1 MTTPQRTST
10 DRPPYGLAALAAAI
24 VLTIY
29 VITIAPTTQF
39 WDTSEY
45 IAAAKGLGIPHPP
58 GNPLFVILAHV
69 WGYLPLAASYA
80 LRINLFSAVM
90 SALASGFLF
99 LVTER
104 WLRAVV
110 AERWPR
116 IATAFAGVLVGATA
130 FTVWNQSVVNEKVY
144 TVSLFSIALILWLTV
159 RWGDVEPGE
168 HRDGL
173 LILIAYFLAL
183 SSTNHM
189 MGVLVAPAVGL
200 YVLATDWRQVLRPW
214 VVLLGLLL
222 ALAVSNQWA
231 LVINGP
237 PAARVLVLVLVAGAF
252 AYVAWR
258 EPVEFR
264 QPALYLAILAV
275 VVGISLNVTF
285 LPIRAAQFPAIN
297 EGEPTNWQALW
308 SVLSREQYQKPP
320 VMHRMADFPSQLQ
333 NYLEYFGW
341 QFGRDW
347 AGAVRR
353 GFAGLFGALGLFGL
367 AVQWRK
373 DRRAAWTMVGLM
385 LTVTLLLIFYLNF
398 KYGFS
403 IKPNAPGLDHEVRER
418 DYFYIVSFLLWG
430 VWVALGLGE
439 ILVGL
444 HDTLRERLT
453 PRPAWLAAGSV
464 LLLGCVPLA
473 GNRLTA
479 SRAHETLA
487 RDFAYDMLQSV
498 APYSILITAGDNDLF
513 PLWYAQEVEGIR
525 RDVVLVNQSLMNTD
539 WHIKQTLRRP
549 QHSFDVEHAVGPWR
563 DMDPPQPKNPVLN
576 ISMAAVDSLPL
587 VFQIDRRSSFK
598 FGNVTATLQPNVYER
613 QVLVTLMLI
622 RDNLGK
628 RPIYFAR
635 TTGGTG
641 DQLGLTQYLVSEGF
655 ARRLMPAPVTE
666 SDSVAFVQ
674 PLGWIDLK
682 RSEELLFDVYHP
694 ASAARARPRGWLD
707 TPSENILT
715 LYYVTYALFGEILKQ
730 TGDSTKPETAR
741 LATLATDYAQ
751 RMLANTSLAAR

>member
-1 MTTPQRTST
+1 MTTTRPAST
-10 DRPPYGLAALAAAI
+10 DRPPYGLAALTTAV

-29 VITIAPTTQF
+29 VLTVAPTTQF

-58 GNPLFVILAHV
+58 GNPLFVIMAHV
-69 WGYLPLAASYA
+69 WGYLPLGASYA

-90 SALASGFLF
+90 SALGSGFLF
-99 LVTER
+99 LVIER
-104 WLRAVV
+104 WLRPVI

-116 IATAFAGVLVGATA
+116 IAVAFAGVLVGATA

-144 TVSLFSIALILWLTV
+144 TVSLCSIALILWLTV
-159 RWGDVEPGE
+159 RWGDLTEGE

-183 SSTNHM
+183 TSTNHM

-237 PAARVLVLVLVAGAF
+237 AGARALVILLVVGAF

-275 VVGISLNVTF
+275 VIGISLNVTF

-297 EGEPTNWQALW
+297 EGEPTNWLALW

-320 VMHRMADFPSQLQ
+320 VTHRMADFPSQLQ
-333 NYLEYFGW
+333 NYLQYFGW

-347 AGAVRR
+347 GEPVRR
-353 GFAGLFGALGLFGL
+353 GLAVVFGALGLSGMI
-367 AVQWRK
+367 VQWRK
-373 DRRAAWTMVGLM
+373 DRRAALAMTGLM
-385 LTVTLLLIFYLNF
+385 FTVTLLLIFYLNF

-403 IKPNAPGLDHEVRER
+403 IRPNEQGLDHEVRER

-430 VWVALGLGE
+430 VWVALGLGA
-439 ILVGL
+439 LFASL
-444 HDTLRERLT
+444 QQTLRTRLT
-453 PRPAWLAAGSV
+453 PRAAWLGAAPV
-464 LLLGCVPLA
+464 LLLAVVPLA

-479 SRAHETLA
+479 SRAGETLA

-498 APYSILITAGDNDLF
+498 APYAILITAGDNDLF
-513 PLWYAQEVEGIR
+513 PLWHAQEVEGIR

-539 WHIKQTLRRP
+539 WHVRQILRRP
-549 QHSFDVEHAVGPWR
+549 VYPFDVEHAVGPWR
-563 DMDPPQPKNPVLN
+563 GMEPPAPTKPVLN
-576 ISMAAVDSLPL
+576 LSMAGVDSLPL
-587 VFQIDRRSSFK
+587 VFQIDRRSSFR
-598 FGNVTATLQPNVYER
+598 FGDVTATLAPGVYER
-613 QVLVTLMLI
+613 QILVTLMLI
-622 RDNLGK
+622 RDNLGT

-641 DQLGLTQYLVSEGF
+641 DQLGLTQYLVSQGF
-655 ARRLMPAPVTE
+655 ARRLMPRPVTE
-666 SDSVAFVQ
+666 SDSVTYIQ
-674 PLGWIDLK
+674 PLGWVDLK

-694 ASAARARPRGWLD
+694 ESAARARPRGWID

-730 TGDSTKPETAR
+730 VADSTKPEEAR
-741 LATLATDYAQ
+741 LAKVSSDFAQ
-751 RMLANTSLAAR
+751 RMLMNTSFRGR